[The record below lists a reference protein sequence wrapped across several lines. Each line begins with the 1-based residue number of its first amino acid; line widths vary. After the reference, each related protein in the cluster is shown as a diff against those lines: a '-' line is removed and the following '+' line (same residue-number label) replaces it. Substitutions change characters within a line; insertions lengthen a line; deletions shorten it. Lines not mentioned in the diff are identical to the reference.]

1 MNLMDD
7 DNCISVIILKKERS
21 YQLQVLMSNNSSNSA
36 GIIEL
41 YDAIAILHHQLIKL
55 KEDQLACLVEQKNHF
70 RQLRNL
76 EVGRQVTAKRGNF
89 DILFIPFTL
98 NI

>member
-1 MNLMDD
+1 MMRIAL
-7 DNCISVIILKKERS
+7 IILKKERS
-21 YQLQVLMSNNSSNSA
+21 YQLQVLESSDSSNSE
-36 GIIEL
+36 GILEL
-41 YDAIAILHHQLIKL
+41 YDAIVILHHQLRKR
-55 KEDQLACLVEQKNHF
+55 KEDQLACLVEQIDNF
-70 RQLRNL
+70 RRLRNL